1 MANSY
6 DPINV
11 KILIWILFVSPVNL
25 AFHKMYVYIYKNVKR
40 SFNE

>member
-1 MANSY
+1 MANSH

-25 AFHKMYVYIYKNVKR
+25 ALHKMYVYIYKNVKR